1 MFDTVKIAVPL
12 MLSRQEIENIEWNE
26 TVSSRRLEANKTIF
40 KKLYDNDH
48 KGLPF
53 IKYTYK
59 ENEPSKCWL
68 KVETSIPSFIYGSNV
83 NELQDDD
90 IDTFFK
96 MMRKY
101 ISIKLK
107 VNLSRIPSITTWVTE
122 KVHVCKNFNV
132 GHLKSRYL
140 NAMSSRSIAKYQK
153 RIYNAKGSDRVESV
167 EWKATKKKEKI
178 YDKETEVKHQ
188 KEYPGKSRHQSKA
201 KGILRYEIE
210 LSDKDIRQINPG
222 RKAVEVLKM
231 DVAAKIL
238 QKGLDRNGLSSGVK
252 YTSLQQI
259 IDAINQE
266 PIPPRTKSSLIAFTT
281 ELLVNGEDEYMIKH
295 APSTL
300 RKRKKQLR
308 NILGIDVLLIGDKL
322 LPPLRVLP
330 KKRLPLLQN
339 NSRQP

>member
-12 MLSRQEIENIEWNE
+12 MLSRQEIENVDWNE

-40 KKLYDNDH
+40 KKLYDSDH

-53 IKYTYK
+53 IRYTYK
-59 ENEPSKCWL
+59 EDEPSKCWL

-90 IDTFFK
+90 IDTFFI

-101 ISIKLK
+101 ISVKLK
-107 VNLSRIPSITTWVTE
+107 INLSRVPSIRTWVTE

-140 NAMSSRSIAKYQK
+140 NAISARSIAKYQK
-153 RIYNAKGSDRVESV
+153 RTFNAKGSDRVESV

-178 YDKETEVKHQ
+178 YDKEAEVEQ
-188 KEYPGKSRHQSKA
+188 QRQYPDKARHLKRA

-210 LSDKDIRQINPG
+210 LSDTEIRKISPG
-222 RKAVEVLKM
+222 RKAVEVLNM
-231 DVAAKIL
+231 DAAAKIL

-252 YTSLQQI
+252 YTSLQQV

-266 PIPPRTKSSLIAFTT
+266 TIPLRTKSSLIAFAT
-281 ELLVNGEDEYMIKH
+281 ELLFSGEDECLNKY
-295 APSTL
+295 AASTF
-300 RKRKKQLR
+300 RKRKRQLR
-308 NILGIDVLLIGDKL
+308 GILGTDVLLIGDSM

-330 KKRLPLLQN
+330 QKKTATALI
-339 NSRQP
+339 